1 MRYLPEQ
8 ILGVAGCILLLV
20 GMIAPLYTISL
31 AVVELYPVTVA
42 ADFRLALCFAVLLV
56 IAAWAVVFGKHLVT
70 AILGLLTLVFTSVLQ
85 VIIDSQIQNLAASI
99 SAIGGGSSSSL
110 LGGILGT
117 VAGYLI
123 NTAVTSSWGWYVLFG
138 AGVVLVIAGVC
149 GFIRA
154 RKTPASAE

>member
-1 MRYLPEQ
+1 MRYVPEQ
-8 ILGVAGCILLLV
+8 ILGVAGCVLLLV

-56 IAAWAVVFGKHLVT
+56 IAAWAVVSGRYLVT
-70 AILGLLTLVFTSVLQ
+70 AIVGLLTLVFTSVLH
-85 VIIDSQIQNLAASI
+85 VIIDSQIQSLAASI
-99 SAIGGGSSSSL
+99 SSLGSGSSSL

-123 NTAVTSSWGWYVLFG
+123 NTAVISSWGWYILLG
-138 AGVVLVIAGVC
+138 AGAVLVIAGVC
-149 GFIRA
+149 GFIRV
-154 RKTPASAE
+154 RKMPASAE